1 MTVALVT
8 TGGTIASVRGTD
20 GASTPVLAA
29 SDLLAGAVAPGGPA
43 VRVVDLLA
51 KDSAVLTL
59 ADMQRIS
66 DAVGEQLADPTC
78 QGVVVVHGTDAMEE
92 TALLLDLQHR
102 DLRPIVVTGAQRTA
116 DAPDA
121 DGPANLRAALAVASG
136 AGSPDRGVLVAMG
149 GRVLRAAGL
158 AKRSTDA
165 IDGFVDTPGLGR
177 LPHLPARVDGVRVD
191 LVAVHPGG
199 DATHLDASLAAGAH
213 GLVLVGL
220 GAGNAT
226 PAVVDGVRRAV
237 ARGVPVVVSTRVPEG
252 ELSAGY
258 GGGGGGHDLA
268 AAGAVLA
275 RLLRPGQ
282 ARVLLASLVSS
293 GADDAALR
301 AAFAA

>member
-29 SDLLAGAVAPGGPA
+29 ADLLAGLAPDGADGPE

-66 DAVGEQLADPTC
+66 DAVGEQLRDPAC
-78 QGVVVVHGTDAMEE
+78 VGVVVLHGTDAMEE

-102 DLRPIVVTGAQRTA
+102 DARPVVVTGAQRTA

-121 DGPANLRAALAVASG
+121 DGPANVRAALAVASSTTHRG
-136 AGSPDRGVLVAMG
+136 EGVLVAMG

-165 IDGFVDTPGLGR
+165 VDGFVDTPGLGR
-177 LPHLPARVDGVRVD
+177 LPHLTAPVDDVRVD
-191 LVAVHPGG
+191 VVAVHPGC
-199 DATHLDASLAAGAH
+199 DATHLDASLAAGAQ
-213 GLVLVGL
+213 GIVLAGL

-226 PAVVDGVRRAV
+226 PAVVAGVERSL

-252 ELSAGY
+252 
-258 GGGGGGHDLA
+258 
-268 AAGAVLA
+268 
-275 RLLRPGQ
+275 
-282 ARVLLASLVSS
+282 
-293 GADDAALR
+293 
-301 AAFAA
+301 